1 MLLWPFR
8 GPPLEGKA
16 GQQAP
21 LAGWAPRTPDPGKS
35 LVLAEFIRSAQAFRA
50 GSSHTSGDICP
61 WGPVEGSFSSL
72 LPCCSVSCEH
82 GLQPY
87 ICSSWLLDLKI
98 LLNCYENEYINI
110 CKPNTLCLLL
120 NLAQS
125 NYQDGS
131 FYCCRSHIITS
142 IPLAELKK

>member
-1 MLLWPFR
+1 MEQCFCGPSGGHPWKER
-8 GPPLEGKA
+8 QATRPPLQVGVQEPQTLGSHWCWQSLL
-16 GQQAP
+16 GLPRPSELGAP
-21 LAGWAPRTPDPGKS
+21 TPQG
-35 LVLAEFIRSAQAFRA
+35 R
-50 GSSHTSGDICP
+50 DICP
-61 WGPVEGSFSSL
+61 WGPVGGSFSSL

-98 LLNCYENEYINI
+98 LLNCYENEYVNR

-125 NYQDGS
+125 NYQDGA
-131 FYCCRSHIITS
+131 FIVVA
-142 IPLAELKK
+142 PVLLQAFL